1 MGFLENFTEPSKRYI
16 DRTRQKHR
24 LLILETCGYIEFT
37 SAETLFAQRVEN
49 VVAQQMRDDFCCIT
63 SNRRN
68 ICTSHKRCY
77 FTKFRLCEGF

>member
-49 VVAQQMRDDFCCIT
+49 VVAQQMPPRKLFYLLIEELR
-63 SNRRN
+63 SN
-68 ICTSHKRCY
+68 HLGK
-77 FTKFRLCEGF
+77 K